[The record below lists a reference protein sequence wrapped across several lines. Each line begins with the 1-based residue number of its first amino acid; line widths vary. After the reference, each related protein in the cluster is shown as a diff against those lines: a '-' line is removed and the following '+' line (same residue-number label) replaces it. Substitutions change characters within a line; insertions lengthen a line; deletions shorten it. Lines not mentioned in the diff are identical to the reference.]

1 MSSVL
6 LAGLTRSLT
15 KEEVDGDGPSHTLL
29 TLDGRE
35 DLGRVLERDRT
46 LAERVADGEEVDE
59 PATSAS
65 LPFLGASRR
74 TRRQVQS
81 DHHGYPGD

>member
-6 LAGLTRSLT
+6 LAGLTRLLT
-15 KEEVDGDGPSHTLL
+15 EEEVDGHSPSHTLL
-29 TLDGRE
+29 TLNGGE

-59 PATSAS
+59 PGTSAK
-65 LPFLGASRR
+65 LPFLGSK
-74 TRRQVQS
+74 
-81 DHHGYPGD
+81 